1 MNQSILNNPGP
12 GKYLAEKDPRA
23 INGPKPKFDANFGSK
38 SDREINDFLVL
49 HENSPIYNLQDYH
62 SVAKQKVSKQKY

>member
-1 MNQSILNNPGP
+1 MID
-12 GKYLAEKDPRA
+12 KDPRA

-49 HENSPIYNLQDYH
+49 HENSPLYGLQEYN
-62 SVAKQKVSKQKY
+62 SIAKQKVRYL